1 MIAVMFFEKGV
12 YVFIIEDM
20 TDLRIINY
28 RLQSLLQNPVRA
40 MKKQLLRFNI
50 QKINYV
56 IV

>member
-1 MIAVMFFEKGV
+1 MFFEKGV
-12 YVFIIEDM
+12 YVFVIEDM

-50 QKINYV
+50 QKINYI